1 MVFLA
6 VLQSKRSEGI
16 LESVTMNEENTQWVE
31 AIKWMKGDLKK
42 VLRLQRRISWL
53 SEGTIFVRIGLGILG
68 VYLI

>member
-42 VLRLQRRISWL
+42 VT
-53 SEGTIFVRIGLGILG
+53 EAANKD
-68 VYLI
+68 